1 VDAAIFYSILILS
14 RLDNSPLKSLWTFVP
29 AWPIQFVSGA
39 KPGVKRK
46 INQIKSEIETKE
58 KRKKYEQDKR
68 PARTFNIKW
77 QVVGT
82 GWCSMPTTMT

>member
-1 VDAAIFYSILILS
+1 MAAA
-14 RLDNSPLKSLWTFVP
+14 T

-58 KRKKYEQDKR
+58 KRKKYE
-68 PARTFNIKW
+68 
-77 QVVGT
+77 
-82 GWCSMPTTMT
+82 

>member
-1 VDAAIFYSILILS
+1 MAAS
-14 RLDNSPLKSLWTFVP
+14 T

-68 PARTFNIKW
+68 PARTFNFNFVPI
-77 QVVGT
+77 G
-82 GWCSMPTTMT
+82 